1 MVTTGVNEDSPEQI
15 GTYGHPIL
23 RHVQVT
29 ASPEKEQIG
38 YLLYTLDI
46 LPE

>member
-29 ASPEKEQIG
+29 APPVKEQIG